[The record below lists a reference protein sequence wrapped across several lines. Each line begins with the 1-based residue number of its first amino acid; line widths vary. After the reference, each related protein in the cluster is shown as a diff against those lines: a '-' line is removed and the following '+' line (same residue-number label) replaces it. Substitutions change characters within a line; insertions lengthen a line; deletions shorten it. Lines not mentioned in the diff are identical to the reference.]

1 MKGLIRLSYRKVID
15 AASAKRWDKAVFDET
30 YQEFYMQAQQ
40 YDQAGTYQTLQE
52 LIDNVPKAEQLHYL
66 TSRVAMGYLQL
77 VNQIIPDLLN
87 TSGQETVPFT
97 QFKFEILA
105 SDIKRKDAHKVAIT
119 FYSDPITWIDTLG
132 NALFVAYGDQRQLL
146 VEGKEVST
154 DLLMLQP
161 NLTIWSYQPGS
172 LIL

>member
-15 AASAKRWDKAVFDET
+15 VTSAKRWDRAVFDET

-66 TSRVAMGYLQL
+66 TSRVAMGYLQQ

-87 TSGQETVPFT
+87 ASGQEAVPFT

-105 SDIKRKDAHKVAIT
+105 SDIKLKDAHKIAIT

-146 VEGKEVST
+146 AEGKEVST